1 MSDITESTNMIVS
14 IEEWNRLKRIEEAA
28 MDAYPYGWLRLY
40 WRPRAPKLEKLRAA
54 LYSDLER
61 A

>member
-1 MSDITESTNMIVS
+1 MANVTGDSTMIITIK
-14 IEEWNRLKRIEEAA
+14 EWNRLKRIEEAA

-54 LYSDLER
+54 LYGDLER